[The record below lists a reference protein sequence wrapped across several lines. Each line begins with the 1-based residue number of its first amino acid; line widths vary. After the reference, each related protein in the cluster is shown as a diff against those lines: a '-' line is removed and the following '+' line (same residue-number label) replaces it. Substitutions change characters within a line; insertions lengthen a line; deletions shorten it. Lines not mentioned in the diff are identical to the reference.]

1 MACLYERRPG
11 RTRASAAGRACAAGD
26 QRPGTAPADVVF
38 VIKEKPHAV
47 FRREKDDLVC
57 TLRVPLVDALCDGR
71 RALTTLDGRELRV
84 PASGAAS
91 APAEWVVAG
100 EGMPISK
107 VRGGRARP
115 RAEVLSA
122 CSLTPRGRAGARQ
135 EGRPAG
141 ALRGGVAK
149 GAQRRAEGD
158 AAARP
163 AAGLTGARL
172 CATRLP
178 GRRAGRRFARHRMS
192 ARMLWYERRACV

>member
-1 MACLYERRPG
+1 MSGEPAAPARAPRPA
-11 RTRASAAGRACAAGD
+11 RVHPPSPAAGAGAAGD

-38 VIKEKPHAV
+38 VIKEKPHAL

-107 VRGGRARP
+107 VRGGSARARAAVP
-115 RAEVLSA
+115 AARRV
-122 CSLTPRGRAGARQ
+122 TRGGDGAGAQ
-135 EGRPAG
+135 A
-141 ALRGGVAK
+141 
-149 GAQRRAEGD
+149 
-158 AAARP
+158 
-163 AAGLTGARL
+163 
-172 CATRLP
+172 P
-178 GRRAGRRFARHRMS
+178 GRRGDLRVRFEVVWPKALTAEQKATLRRV
-192 ARMLWYERRACV
+192 LPPG